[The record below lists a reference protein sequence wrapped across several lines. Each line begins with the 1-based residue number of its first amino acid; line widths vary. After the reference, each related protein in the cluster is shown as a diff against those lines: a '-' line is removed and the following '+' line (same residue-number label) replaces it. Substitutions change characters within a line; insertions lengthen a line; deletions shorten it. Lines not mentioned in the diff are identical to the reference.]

1 MSPSSSCFSLATSS
15 TTLPFRTVTLVHLAS
30 SRVEDTTYL
39 GRLFSRSAHSPGRD
53 AHRVPNH
60 SSLRRPSSRAA
71 VRSASAYSTLPHSS
85 RSLPPSWTN
94 QPPSLKPS
102 SPSGSWTTP
111 SSETFVL
118 ITIFP
123 ILVLPLLCC
132 QLPPDAGAAA
142 PGKWPPA
149 GRPVRRSAGAYTRW
163 KCGKVREDGDPRVV
177 PGGTGDQSIR
187 NREAP
192 VIE

>member
-71 VRSASAYSTLPHSS
+71 VRSASPYSTLPHSS
-85 RSLPPSWTN
+85 RSLPPDSPN

-102 SPSGSWTTP
+102 LPSGSWTTP

-123 ILVLPLLCC
+123 ISVLLF
-132 QLPPDAGAAA
+132 
-142 PGKWPPA
+142 
-149 GRPVRRSAGAYTRW
+149 
-163 KCGKVREDGDPRVV
+163 VV
-177 PGGTGDQSIR
+177 VVGSH
-187 NREAP
+187 
-192 VIE
+192 

>member
-1 MSPSSSCFSLATSS
+1 MSPSSSCFSLVISS
-15 TTLPFRTVTLVHLAS
+15 TTLPFRTVALVHLGS

-39 GRLFSRSAHSPGRD
+39 GRLFSRTAHSPGRD
-53 AHRVPNH
+53 AHRAPSR

-71 VRSASAYSTLPHSS
+71 GRGASPYSTLPHSS
-85 RSLPPSWTN
+85 RSLPPDSPN

-123 ILVLPLLCC
+123 ISVLLHWRCDLL
-132 QLPPDAGAAA
+132 PMSTPRYRGS
-142 PGKWPPA
+142 G
-149 GRPVRRSAGAYTRW
+149 RRSTAQFAPRPASIQDGNATAARR
-163 KCGKVREDGDPRVV
+163 CG
-177 PGGTGDQSIR
+177 
-187 NREAP
+187 
-192 VIE
+192 

>member
-1 MSPSSSCFSLATSS
+1 MSPSSSCLSLVTSS
-15 TTLPFRTVTLVHLAS
+15 TTLPFRTVTLVHLGS

-53 AHRVPNH
+53 AHRAPNH
-60 SSLRRPSSRAA
+60 SSLRRPSSRAE

-85 RSLPPSWTN
+85 RSLPPCWTN

-123 ILVLPLLCC
+123 IGSPFAVLSAAT
-132 QLPPDAGAAA
+132 DADTAT
-142 PGKWPPA
+142 PGKWR
-149 GRPVRRSAGAYTRW
+149 RPT
-163 KCGKVREDGDPRVV
+163 
-177 PGGTGDQSIR
+177 
-187 NREAP
+187 AP
-192 VIE
+192 FAP

>member
-1 MSPSSSCFSLATSS
+1 MSPSSSRFRLVTWA
-15 TTLPFRTVTLVHLAS
+15 TTLLFRTVTLVHLGS

-60 SSLRRPSSRAA
+60 SSLRRPSSRAS
-71 VRSASAYSTLPHSS
+71 VRSASAYSTLAHSS
-85 RSLPPSWTN
+85 RSLPPSWPN
-94 QPPSLKPS
+94 HPPSLKPS

-123 ILVLPLLCC
+123 ISVLPLLCC

-142 PGKWPPA
+142 LGKWAPA
-149 GRPVRRSAGAYTRW
+149 DRPVRPPVGAHTRW
-163 KCGKVREDGDPRVV
+163 KCGKVREEGDPRVGKWQ
-177 PGGTGDQSIR
+177 PT
-187 NREAP
+187 
-192 VIE
+192 